1 MATIHPTA
9 VVHPD
14 AKIAEGVEI
23 GPYSIV
29 GPNVVL
35 KENVVLRSHVV
46 VEGHTTIDQGTVIF
60 QFASIG
66 AKPQD
71 LKFRGEKTFVF
82 IGKNCEIRECVTVNS
97 SCGEGTAVR
106 IGDNCLLM
114 AYVHVAH
121 NCVLGRNVILS
132 NNVSLAG
139 HVEVGDFAIVGGFT
153 PVHQFTRIGPHAMC
167 GGMSRLDGD
176 LGPFLIGGGTDFK
189 VGGINLVGLRRR
201 EFDLERRVKLGKLF
215 KWVYRS
221 ELSIEM
227 AIHEILKEF
236 SLDDE
241 DVRLWVEF
249 FSFQTKRGY
258 AGYKRAVSPEPAIC

>member
-29 GPNVVL
+29 GPDVHL
-35 KENVVLRSHVV
+35 KEGVVLRSHVV
-46 VEGHTTIDQGTVIF
+46 VEGHTTIGQGTVVF

-71 LKFRGEKTFVF
+71 LKYRGEKTFVF

-121 NCVLGRNVILS
+121 NCTLGNNVILS

-139 HVEVGDFAIVGGFT
+139 HVDVGNYAIVGGFT
-153 PVHQFTRIGPHAMC
+153 PVHQFTRIGAHAMC

-176 LGPFLIGGGTDFK
+176 LGPFLIGGGSDFK

-201 EFDLERRVKLGKLF
+201 EFDLERTVKLGKLF
-215 KWVYRS
+215 KWIYRTD
-221 ELSIEM
+221 LSLEA
-227 AIHEILKEF
+227 AIQNITKEF
-236 SLDDE
+236 SLEDE

-249 FSFQTKRGY
+249 FSAQTKRGY
-258 AGYKRAVSPEPAIC
+258 AGYKRAAQLEPAPC

>member
-14 AKIAEGVEI
+14 AKIAEGVEV

-29 GPNVVL
+29 GPHVNL
-35 KENVVLRSHVV
+35 KEGVVLRSHVV
-46 VEGHTTIDQGTVIF
+46 VEGHTTIEQGTVVF

-71 LKFRGEKTFVF
+71 LKYRGEKTFVY
-82 IGKNCEIRECVTVNS
+82 IGKNCEIRECVTINS
-97 SCGEGTAVR
+97 SCGEGTTVR
-106 IGDNCLLM
+106 VGNNCLLM

-121 NCVLGRNVILS
+121 NCVLGDNVILS
-132 NNVSLAG
+132 NSVSLAG
-139 HVEVGDFAIVGGFT
+139 HVEVGNYAIVGGFT
-153 PVHQFTRIGPHAMC
+153 PVHQFTRIGAHAMC

-176 LGPFLIGGGTDFK
+176 LGPFLIGGGTEFK

-201 EFDLERRVKLGKLF
+201 EFALERTVKLGKLF

-221 ELSIEM
+221 ELPMEL
-227 AIHEILKEF
+227 ALNEILKEF
-236 SLDDE
+236 SLDDA
-241 DVRLWVEF
+241 DVKLWVDF
-249 FSFQTKRGY
+249 YSAQTKRGY
-258 AGYKRAVSPEPAIC
+258 AGYRRSAQTEQALI

>member
-9 VVHPD
+9 VVHPE
-14 AKIAEGVEI
+14 AKIAEGVFV

-29 GPNVVL
+29 GPNVEL
-35 KENVVLRSHVV
+35 KQGVVLRSHVV
-46 VEGHTTIDQGTVIF
+46 VEGFTTIDQGTQVF
-60 QFASIG
+60 QFASLG

-71 LKFRGEKTFVF
+71 LKYRGEKTFVN

-97 SCGEGTAVR
+97 SCGEGTEVK

-121 NCVLGRNVILS
+121 NCTLGNNVILA

-139 HVEVGDFAIVGGFT
+139 HVDIGNFAIVGGFT
-153 PVHQFTRIGPHAMC
+153 PIHQHTRIGDHAMC

-176 LGPFLIGGGTDFK
+176 LGPFLLGGGTEFK
-189 VGGINLVGLRRR
+189 VGSINLTGLKRRG
-201 EFDLERRVKLGKLF
+201 FSLERRIKIGKLF

-221 ELSIEM
+221 GLSMDEAM
-227 AIHEILKEF
+227 AGILTEF
-236 SLDDE
+236 SLDDP
-241 DVRLWVEF
+241 DVQLWVEF
-249 FSFQTKRGY
+249 FSKTKRGY
-258 AGYKRAVSPEPAIC
+258 AGYRKIPAAETANC